1 MYIRKTKIKSGPN
14 GEPYF
19 SYRLVE
25 SVRIGQAVKQRTVLN
40 LGKHFSLEP
49 EHWPLLS
56 ARIDQLINISTEQ
69 ESLFDLSEP
78 TNASLEADAQRY
90 AALIIQKQAL
100 PITKPDEDEPSHNK
114 ACSDYQT
121 IDVNQLDLLQPRTL
135 GVESLALQAIQQ
147 LNLVQKLAELGFNG
161 PELHAAIGSIVGR
174 AAHPASE
181 RETHR
186 WLQQNTALGELLDHD
201 FGTTSLTR
209 LYTIADKLL
218 SHQSA
223 IEHFLSH
230 QEQDFFQLNRSIVL
244 YDLTNTYFEGQAL
257 GNSKAKFG
265 RSKEKRSDCPLVT
278 LGLALDQHGFPLHS
292 RLFEGNVSEAATL
305 EKMITGLNHTSVE
318 QSPIVV
324 LDAGI
329 ATQENIDWLTTYQY
343 RYIVVSRERHK
354 LSPILADDAVTIK
367 HDQNNHIIAKR
378 VDCPETGEVKLYC
391 HSEARE
397 KTETGIHNRFRQR
410 FEESLQSLNNG
421 LSKKGTVKRYDKIL
435 ERMGRLKQKNFRVSS
450 HYSIDV
456 IADEKKEKALRIEW
470 KRQANTKQDNRA
482 GVYCLRTNIQEW
494 DEKQLWET
502 YIMLTELEATF
513 RSLKTDLGLRPVY
526 HQKED
531 RVTAHLFI
539 SLLAYHVVHS
549 IRYQLKE
556 KGIHLSWRSIR
567 DALSSQQRITVS
579 MQTHRGDQIYL
590 RASTRAEAHQQRLY
604 EALGFSPDPIGK
616 KKTLISKAS
625 SENVVPTSAD

>member
-1 MYIRKTKIKSGPN
+1 MYIRKTKIKSGPK
-14 GEPYF
+14 GEPYY

-25 SVRIGQAVKQRTVLN
+25 SVRIGRTVKQRTVLN

-56 ARIDQLINISTEQ
+56 ARIEQLVNASTEQ
-69 ESLFDLSEP
+69 ASLFDLSEA
-78 TNASLEADAQRY
+78 TNASLEVDAQRY

-100 PITKPDEDEPSHNK
+100 PITKPDEDEPSDNK
-114 ACSDYQT
+114 ACTDYQT

-135 GVESLALQAIQQ
+135 GVESLTLQAMQQ

-161 PELHAAIGSIVGR
+161 PERHAAIGSIIGR

-186 WLQQNTALGELLDHD
+186 WLQQNSALGELLDHD

-218 SHQSA
+218 SHQPA
-223 IEHFLSH
+223 IERFLSH
-230 QEQDFFQLNRSIVL
+230 REQDLFQLNRTIVL

-257 GNSKAKFG
+257 GNPKATFG
-265 RSKEKRSDCPLVT
+265 HSKEKRNDCPLVT

-292 RLFEGNVSEAATL
+292 RLFEGNVSEPATL
-305 EKMITGLNHTSVE
+305 EQMITGLSNTPVE

-329 ATQENIDWLTTYQY
+329 ATQENIDWLTTHQY
-343 RYIVVSRERHK
+343 RYIVVSRERLK
-354 LSPILADDAVTIK
+354 LSPILADDVVTIK
-367 HDQNNHIIAKR
+367 HDQHNHIIAKR

-397 KTETGIHNRFRQR
+397 KTETGIHHRFSQR
-410 FEESLQSLNNG
+410 FEESLQSLNDG
-421 LSKKGTVKRYDKIL
+421 LSKKRTVKSYDKIL
-435 ERMGRLKQKNFRVSS
+435 ERIGRLKQKNSRVSS

-456 IADEKKEKALRIEW
+456 IADEKKEKALRIDW

-526 HQKED
+526 HQKEG

-539 SLLAYHVVHS
+539 SLLAYHIVHT

-556 KGIHLSWRSIR
+556 KDIHLSWRSIR
-567 DALSSQQRITVS
+567 HALSSQQRITVS
-579 MQTHRGDQIYL
+579 MQTRAGDQIYL
-590 RASTRAEAHQQRLY
+590 RASTRAETHQQRLY
-604 EALGFSPDPIGK
+604 EALGFTSDPIGK
-616 KKTLISKAS
+616 KKTLINKAS
-625 SENVVPTSAD
+625 CENVVPTLIS